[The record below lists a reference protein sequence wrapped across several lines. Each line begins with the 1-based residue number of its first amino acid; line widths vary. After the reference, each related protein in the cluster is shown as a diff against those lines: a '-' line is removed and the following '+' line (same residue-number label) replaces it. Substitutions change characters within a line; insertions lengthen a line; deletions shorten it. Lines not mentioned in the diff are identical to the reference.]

1 MLCVGRGYMREKAN
15 VMTYRLCNL
24 LKNPA
29 ADREWGSDFVM
40 TSENESSRVVLRG
53 EGSPTV
59 FVMTSVFTFRTC
71 L

>member
-1 MLCVGRGYMREKAN
+1 MLCVGRGYMGEKAN

-29 ADREWGSDFVM
+29 ADRGGSDLVM